1 MSSTLAR
8 TAHGAG
14 WVVAWRMTTRLLGL
28 VSTLVLARLLTPADF
43 GLVALAY
50 ACRSTLDACT
60 NAGVEQQIIRSPNP
74 TRELYDTAFTL
85 NMARCLA
92 IAALLA
98 LGAALAVFF
107 GDPRLETVLLV
118 LALLPAIGGFT
129 NIGVV
134 DFHRDLA
141 FRREFQMMILPRLV
155 TFVTSLGAALVFR
168 SYWALVLSMV
178 TGSICSVTMSYLM
191 HPFRPRL
198 SLVAWRELAGFS
210 FWIWALSVASV
221 VRDRADSF
229 FVGRLL
235 GPWSLGV
242 YSLGSEIATL
252 PASEVVGP
260 ICRASFPGLAASQRE
275 GGDAATRD
283 AFFRIIALTALVMLP
298 AGVGVAMV
306 AAPVVFLAVGPAWNE
321 AVPLVAVLGIAGV
334 ALPFGNISQ
343 VLLTAQGRM
352 RLLFGVYLVAA
363 LARLGLM
370 AAFIPWLGLP
380 GAALALGLGFLLD
393 AVMMVYFATRMLRVR
408 PGAVLLP
415 CWRPAAAS
423 AAMALVLWATGL
435 GWAPVPTD
443 AAAAIRALAAGVG
456 CGVVVYAAIAAALW
470 LACNRPAGA
479 ESDLLRVIGQAT
491 QRLRRVRSAA
501 VPAGPAE

>member
-1 MSSTLAR
+1 
-8 TAHGAG
+8 
-14 WVVAWRMTTRLLGL
+14 

-50 ACRSTLDACT
+50 ACGATLDACL
-60 NAGVEQQIIRSPNP
+60 NAGVEQQIIRSPDP
-74 TRELYDTAFTL
+74 RRALYDTAFTL
-85 NMARCLA
+85 NMVRCLT
-92 IAALLA
+92 IAAMLT
-98 LGAALAVFF
+98 LGAGPLAGFF
-107 GDPRLETVLLV
+107 GDPRLEPVLMA
-118 LALLPAIGGFT
+118 LALLPAINSFT

-134 DFHRDLA
+134 DFHRNLA
-141 FRREFQMMILPRLV
+141 FHREFQMMILPRLV
-155 TFVTSLGAALVFR
+155 TFATSLGVALVFR
-168 SYWALVLSMV
+168 SYWALVASMV
-178 TGSICSVTMSYLM
+178 AGRSCSLVMSYLM

-198 SLVAWRELAGFS
+198 SLAAWRELAGFS
-210 FWIWALSVASV
+210 FWIWALSVAGV

-235 GPWSLGV
+235 GPGSLGV

-260 ICRASFPGLAASQRE
+260 ICRASLPGLAASQRE
-275 GGDAATRD
+275 GGDAATGD
-283 AFFRIIALTALVMLP
+283 AFFRIIALTALLLLP
-298 AGVGVAMV
+298 AGVGMAMV
-306 AAPVVFLAVGPAWNE
+306 AAPVVFLAVGPAWIE

-363 LARLGLM
+363 LARLGFM
-370 AAFIPWLGLP
+370 AAFIPWLGLL

-393 AVMMVYFATRMLRVR
+393 AAMLVHFATRMLRVR
-408 PGAVLLP
+408 PAAVLLR

-435 GWAPVPTD
+435 GWAPVPAD
-443 AAAAIRALAAGVG
+443 AAAAIRALAVGVG
-456 CGVVVYAAIAAALW
+456 CGVVVYAAVATALW
-470 LACNRPAGA
+470 LACGRPEGA
-479 ESDLLRVIGQAT
+479 ENDLLRVIGRAT
-491 QRLRRVRSAA
+491 QRLRRARPAA